1 MIKRFL
7 LAASF
12 LLGLTLPAFAVNWYV
27 CSTCYTAVPQ
37 WAATTAYNSSTPSL
51 VRQLAAPAV
60 NSERVFR
67 ETVSTCT
74 SGSTEPTWILT
85 AGGVTASDGTCSW
98 TEATGVQAYQH
109 IGSTTTWTA
118 PAARYN
124 DLSALG
130 ASKIVS
136 GDTIFCSNSHA
147 ETQSTTF
154 TLTLPAQASPLATSL
169 ISVNPANGNI
179 PPIGTDITSGCSLT
193 STGDTTFTI
202 TGAGGYF
209 NGVNFTGASGGTATT
224 DYFEFAPGTAGG
236 QSRITFVNSSFDAAS
251 TGTSLRAFECVSA
264 GSLAFSNTTLT
275 FGNTGDN
282 FSTTSGGCYV
292 DWSNTA
298 SAIGGTAPTSVFN
311 LNNGFGGLGLSVHGV
326 DFSALTTGH
335 FLVTPGSGL
344 GAGVS
349 SVQIYNNKYGSGGL
363 AFNTSGVYNAEAT
376 QFRWNFDGTGY
387 TVPSTTGLLTTST
400 GTYRAGG
407 NTTFGTPASWSM
419 ASTAQASFLIP
430 EVSAPIR
437 AYSSYTSGSHTV
449 TIYFV
454 SSATQNNNQVWASCE
469 YIGSSYPPST
479 IVNDAMATPL
489 STPAAQP
496 TDTSTW
502 TSPPATPAY
511 QKLTVTY
518 SPSATGLIS
527 CKVYNGNPTTTIY
540 VDPVL
545 NLSMLNDNEIAN
557 AA

>member
-27 CSTCYTAVPQ
+27 CSTCYTAVPN

-98 TEATGVQAYQH
+98 TEATGVEAYQH

-124 DLSALG
+124 DLSLLG
-130 ASKIVS
+130 TGEINR
-136 GDTIFCSNSHA
+136 GDTVYCSNSHA
-147 ETQSTTF
+147 ETQSTNF
-154 TLTLPAQASPLATSL
+154 SLTLPGQASPLATSL

-202 TGAGGYF
+202 AGAGGYF
-209 NGVNFTGASGGTATT
+209 NGISFTGASGGSATT
-224 DYFEFAPGTAGG
+224 DYFEFSPGTAAGLAKMM
-236 QSRITFVNSSFDAAS
+236 FVNSSFNTAS
-251 TGTSLRAFECVSA
+251 TGATTRAFECVA
-264 GSLAFSNTTLT
+264 VGSLAFSNTTLT

-282 FSTTSGGCYV
+282 FSTIVGGCYV
-292 DWSNTA
+292 DWTNTA
-298 SAIGGTAPTSVFN
+298 NAIGGTAPTSVFN
-311 LNNGFGGLGLSVHGV
+311 LNIGFGGLGLTVHGV
-326 DFSALTTGH
+326 DLSALTTGH
-335 FLVTPGSGL
+335 FLVTPGAGL
-344 GAGVS
+344 AAGVPN
-349 SVQIYNNKYGSGGL
+349 VQVYNNKYGSGGL
-363 AFNTSGVYNAEAT
+363 AFDTSGTYNAEAT

-400 GTYRAGG
+400 ATYRSGG
-407 NTTFGTPASWSM
+407 NTTFGTPTSWSM
-419 ASTAQASFLIP
+419 VSTAQASFLIP

-437 AYSSYTSGSHTV
+437 AYSSFTSGTHTA

-454 SSATQNNNQVWASCE
+454 SSATKNNNQVWAQCE
-469 YIGSSYPPST
+469 YIGSGYPPST
-479 IVNDAMATPL
+479 TVNDAMATPL

-502 TSPPATPAY
+502 TSPPSTPAY

-518 SPSATGLIS
+518 SPTAVGLIS
-527 CKVYNGNPTTTIY
+527 CKVYNGAASTTIY

-545 NLSMLNDNEIAN
+545 NLSMLNDNEFAS